1 MKAKKIVTK
10 TVKKKTTLFDSL
22 FFFLIVLIPFIYS
35 ESIVDP
41 VLISRQ
47 LFLTVFEIIIL
58 SLIAHRILIKKIKF
72 DFSFLK
78 NKIFIVFLA
87 FIGVGIISTNYS
99 ILTSESFYVLSKY
112 SVELVFL
119 LITVFLLVNQILNF
133 ETILKAIIVFSVIV
147 ILMIVKQLLELN
159 SEELPFREF
168 LYRIN
173 ATMGHKNLLS
183 SILFM
188 TLPFLI
194 ISVIK
199 FKKLRVIVVGVIFSN
214 LLFIWFLQTRAVFL
228 SLAVCIILFLMVW
241 FIFYIKQKALF
252 NLKKFTIVAIALITL
267 FSVLTFSNLDRFKG
281 FFNSDSASE
290 RASIWVN
297 SMKMAKEH
305 PVLGVG
311 NGNWQLNIPS
321 YGLSNYD
328 NWLVRRSLTTFQ
340 RPHNDFL
347 WVLCEN
353 GIIGLIFYL
362 SIFIFAFYYL
372 IKIIKSNF
380 QESINSLILFIFLI
394 GYMIIAFFDF
404 PLERIEH
411 QLFLML
417 MLSLVIVDYNKNKV
431 VDKSLPIRYVYI
443 FFTIVIVP
451 ISLLISV
458 KRYQGEKFTRS
469 LFDSHYHADW
479 KSVIYY
485 GEMAKN
491 DFYKIDATSMP
502 IDWFIGVAY
511 FSLNDF
517 EKAKTYFSKA
527 HLLNPSNIHVL
538 NNWGSCF
545 EKLGDHKNAISK
557 YKEVIKL
564 SSTFDESILNLA
576 AVYFNI
582 KDYDNAFKAIDSCP
596 THSTDSKYRLFLPP
610 ILKMKLDKILIKC
623 KSEECR
629 KKIEDLKKSDEKL
642 IELFLTSKR
651 DKTSFENVVL
661 K

>member
-1 MKAKKIVTK
+1 MKQKKTITETAKKKITI
-10 TVKKKTTLFDSL
+10 FDSL
-22 FFFLIVLIPFIYS
+22 FFLLIGLLPFIYS

-47 LFLTVFEIIIL
+47 LFLTVFEIILL
-58 SLIAHRILIKKIKF
+58 SIIAYRILINKIKF

-87 FIGVGIISTNYS
+87 FIGVGIVSTNFS
-99 ILTSESFYVLSKY
+99 ILDSESFYVLSKY

-133 ETILKAIIVFSVIV
+133 DTILKAIIVFTIIV

-183 SILFM
+183 SILFL

-194 ISVIK
+194 ISGIK
-199 FKKLRVIVVGVIFSN
+199 FKSIRVLVIGVILSN

-228 SLAVCIILFLMVW
+228 SLAVCIVMLLIGWV
-241 FIFYIKQKALF
+241 IFYFKQKDLF
-252 NLKKFTIVAIALITL
+252 NLKKFVLVVITSFSL
-267 FSVLTFSNLDRFKG
+267 FAVLTFSNIDRFKG

-290 RASIWVN
+290 RASIWGN
-297 SMKMAKEH
+297 SLKMVKEH
-305 PVLGVG
+305 PILGVG
-311 NGNWQLNIPS
+311 SGNWQLNIPS

-347 WVLCEN
+347 WVLCES

-372 IKIIKSNF
+372 IKIIKNNF
-380 QESINSLILFIFLI
+380 LESINALILLIFLI

-417 MLSLVIVDYNKNKV
+417 MLSLVIVDYHKNKV
-431 VDKSLPIRYVYI
+431 VEKSLPIRYVYM
-443 FFTIVIVP
+443 FFAIALVP
-451 ISLLISV
+451 ISLLITV
-458 KRYQGEKFTRS
+458 KRYQGEKLTRN

-485 GEMAKN
+485 GEEAKN

-517 EKAKTYFSKA
+517 ENAKIYFGKA
-527 HLLNPSNIHVL
+527 HLLNPNNIHVL

-582 KDYDNAFKAIDSCP
+582 KDYDKAFKTIDTCP

-610 ILKMKLDKILIKC
+610 ILKKKLYEILLKC

-629 KKIEDLKKSDEKL
+629 LKIEELKKSDEKL
-642 IELFLTSKR
+642 IDLFLKSK
-651 DKTSFENVVL
+651 KQKISFERFVML
-661 K
+661 